1 MKITIESPFVQA
13 GMKATN
19 LLIVNF
25 WLVVGCIPVVTAG
38 ASVTAAF
45 TVLLKMSEDREDVG
59 ITRAFWAAWAAN
71 LKHGV
76 LLTLALLAC
85 AWSAWMSWQLFE
97 KLPDNPVGFLIV
109 AFLVVLLAFTHFAY
123 VFPLEARY
131 KNSLLQQMRN
141 SRLICIRFF
150 GKTTM
155 LAGVLGLQV
164 LIFGF
169 TAPVLTYAGIFFAP
183 ALAVY
188 TTCQVAMPIFRTLE
202 GNGMAD
208 DGITISSERDW

>member
-13 GMKATN
+13 GIKATN

-25 WLVVGCIPVVTAG
+25 WLIVGCVPVVTAG

-59 ITRAFWAAWAAN
+59 ITRAFWSAWVAN

-76 LLTLALLAC
+76 ALTVALLAC

-109 AFLVVLLAFTHFAY
+109 AFLIVVMAFAHFAY

-131 KNSLLQQMRN
+131 RNSLLQQMRN

-150 GKTTM
+150 GKTMM

-169 TAPVLTYAGIFFAP
+169 TAPVLTYAGLFFAP

-188 TTCQVAMPIFRTLE
+188 TTCQVAMPIFRALE
-202 GNGMAD
+202 GDGMAD

>member
-25 WLVVGCIPVVTAG
+25 WLVVGCIPIVTAG

-45 TVLLKMSEDREDVG
+45 TVLLKMSEDREDIG
-59 ITRAFWAAWAAN
+59 ITRAFWSAWVAN
-71 LKHGV
+71 LKHGIV
-76 LLTLALLAC
+76 LTLALLAC

-97 KLPDNPVGFLIV
+97 KLPDNPVGFLI
-109 AFLVVLLAFTHFAY
+109 LAFAVILMAFAHFVY
-123 VFPLEARY
+123 VFPLDARY
-131 KNSLLQQMRN
+131 QNSLLQQMRN
-141 SRLICIRFF
+141 SRLICVRFF
-150 GKTTM
+150 GKTM
-155 LAGVLGLQV
+155 LLLGVLGLQV

-169 TAPVLTYAGIFFAP
+169 TAPVLTYAGLFFAP

-188 TTCQVAMPIFRTLE
+188 TTCQVVMPIFRTLE

-208 DGITISSERDW
+208 DGITITSQRDW

>member
-1 MKITIESPFVQA
+1 MKITIESPFIQA

-25 WLVVGCIPVVTAG
+25 WLVVGCLPVVTAG

-59 ITRAFWAAWAAN
+59 ITRAFWKAWVAN
-71 LKHGV
+71 LKHGIAV
-76 LLTLALLAC
+76 TLILAAC
-85 AWSAWMSWQLFE
+85 AYSVWMSWQLFE

-109 AFLVVLLAFTHFAY
+109 AFLVAILAFMHLVY

-131 KNSLLQQMRN
+131 ENSLIQAMRN

-150 GKTTM
+150 GKTM
-155 LAGVLGLQV
+155 LLLGVLGIQV
-164 LIFGF
+164 LLFGF
-169 TAPVLTYAGIFFAP
+169 TAPVLTYAGLFFAP
-183 ALAVY
+183 ALGVY
-188 TTCQVAMPIFRTLE
+188 TASQVIMPIFRELE
-202 GNGMAD
+202 GNSMAD
-208 DGITISSERDW
+208 DGITITSERDW